1 MTDIIDLGGKWE
13 LLYGTEGARNPATF
27 EAAETSGWK
36 KVEAEVPG
44 NFELDLVRAGLESDP
59 FFGTRLYGFR
69 QYEFCQWWMR
79 KTFMAPAQPDPSHE
93 YVLRIEGV
101 NTFATI
107 VLNGEVVGKTRN
119 MLVEHDFD
127 VSSLLAWGQRNVLT
141 IRIESSMN
149 KARAREYP
157 VHLFGNESH
166 DEMVALRMPAHSFGW
181 DIMPRFLSGGIWRP
195 ISIQSRPR
203 ERLTDVYYATTKL
216 SAEGAELTIRY
227 RFHSAEPEI
236 AGYSVRVRGKCKS
249 SSFEKTVIARF
260 VSGGFVVHIAEPAL
274 WWPRGYGEPNLYS
287 VELSLLKNGHVV
299 DSRRERIGIRK
310 ATIER
315 RYEEGDRGEFRI
327 LVNDSPVM
335 AMGSNW
341 VPLDAFHSRDA
352 GRLSRAFE
360 LVNDVGCNILRC
372 WGGNVYEDH
381 PFFDLC
387 DDNGVMVWQD
397 FSFACGSYPQEETF
411 LQEVSAEASHV
422 VRKLRNHPS
431 LLLWAGDNEIDQVYR
446 NVGYREPHARMN
458 R

>member
-1 MTDIIDLGGKWE
+1 
-13 LLYGTEGARNPATF
+13 
-27 EAAETSGWK
+27 
-36 KVEAEVPG
+36 
-44 NFELDLVRAGLESDP
+44 
-59 FFGTRLYGFR
+59 
-69 QYEFCQWWMR
+69 
-79 KTFMAPAQPDPSHE
+79 
-93 YVLRIEGV
+93 
-101 NTFATI
+101 

-287 VELSLLKNGHVV
+287 VELSLLKKAMSWTRGASESASEKPRSK
-299 DSRRERIGIRK
+299 DGMRRRP
-310 ATIER
+310 
-315 RYEEGDRGEFRI
+315 GEFRI

-360 LVNDVGCNILRC
+360 LVNDWGCNILRA
-372 WGGNVYEDH
+372 GAA
-381 PFFDLC
+381 
-387 DDNGVMVWQD
+387 M
-397 FSFACGSYPQEETF
+397 ST
-411 LQEVSAEASHV
+411 
-422 VRKLRNHPS
+422 RTTPS
-431 LLLWAGDNEIDQVYR
+431 
-446 NVGYREPHARMN
+446 
-458 R
+458 